1 MTPVELEH
9 MARKRRLSVAEFTAA
24 CEQMETSLEKIL
36 DTISLSIA
44 RRYLA
49 GQIDFEYADAV
60 MNGLFEVI
68 TLGHPTKF
76 ASDTAW
82 SIYLAFDDGE
92 WRHSGDSERIDP
104 VEKYTRPQLVMIVNA
119 LEANRT

>member
-1 MTPVELEH
+1 MTTTEIEH
-9 MARKRRLSVAEFTAA
+9 LASTRSLSVVEVTAV
-24 CEQMETSLEKIL
+24 CEKMGKTLESLL
-36 DTISLSIA
+36 DDISLSVA

-49 GQIDFEYADAV
+49 GQIDFRYADAV
-60 MNGLFEVI
+60 MNGLFHVMI
-68 TLGHPTKF
+68 LAHPTKI